1 VLKLTIPPPPD
12 LPPRIPS
19 TWSQPDPE
27 TSSQL
32 PTSENNDMSQ
42 DQPSASQDNE
52 MEHSFHFDLGSS
64 QGPPK
69 PQDDAGSGDRMVTS
83 SGGGRADFVGL
94 AEELQAREQRGGLG
108 KSEGPGESEKSS
120 QGEEGFR
127 IAKPGRPPQQRQPL
141 FHAGST
147 GGGKTTPAT
156 QRGTPRFGGTGGS
169 QTRPAPFT
177 PSANAFRGS
186 MARPGGS
193 TGRPNP
199 LSAKGRLGS
208 HLLSS
213 NPAAERNRKGP
224 LTHGGDA
231 VVTRPSGIGSQAPG
245 ATQNGVNGAP
255 RPRSATIAM
264 MKSRVQTQ
272 PCVRNP
278 FLEEE
283 GETEA
288 GCQKTRF
295 TGMCAKLL
303 QITMLERN
311 AFQIGIMPTF
321 SDLQRGMETPVCTRR
336 SRAAY
341 ARIGIDLA

>member
-1 VLKLTIPPPPD
+1 
-12 LPPRIPS
+12 
-19 TWSQPDPE
+19 
-27 TSSQL
+27 
-32 PTSENNDMSQ
+32 MSQ

-64 QGPPK
+64 QGPPE

-83 SGGGRADFVGL
+83 LGGGRADFAGL
-94 AEELQAREQRGGLG
+94 ADELRAREQRGGLG
-108 KSEGPGESEKSS
+108 KAEGPGESEKSS

-127 IAKPGRPPQQRQPL
+127 IAKPGRAPQQRQPL
-141 FHAGST
+141 FHVGST
-147 GGGKTTPAT
+147 GGGKTTPAA

-186 MARPGGS
+186 MARPGSS

-199 LSAKGRLGS
+199 GLAKGRLGS
-208 HLLSS
+208 QLLSN
-213 NPAAERNRKGP
+213 NPAVERNRKGP
-224 LTHGGDA
+224 LTHSGDA
-231 VVTRPSGIGSQAPG
+231 VVTRPSNIGSQAPG

-264 MKSRVQTQ
+264 MKSRVQML
-272 PCVRNP
+272 PCVKNP

-295 TGMCAKLL
+295 TGVYNIVADYHARKETLS
-303 QITMLERN
+303 T
-311 AFQIGIMPTF
+311 IGIAPNF
-321 SDLQRGMETPVCTRR
+321 SGL
-336 SRAAY
+336 
-341 ARIGIDLA
+341 